1 MTLILK
7 LKNFSIRFFQN
18 LLEVTINSASSY
30 KCNAFVKLKK
40 NLSALSVQITKHKQT
55 HKYKT
60 MKHLITMAILLFS
73 LAIKAQVGIN
83 NTSPKVTL
91 DITGKTTD
99 GSRAEGLII
108 PQLEGDKIKTADT
121 KYTPDLKGAIIY
133 ALSAVA
139 SPSTKTANITA
150 EGYYYFDGSVWQ
162 KLSNS
167 SVPAVVVTSSALN
180 GTYKVGTAMTASNT
194 FTVTLTNNSFST
206 ATIAFST
213 SDLALSG
220 VTGLSVASVSTASS
234 TLIAGGTVTVTYT
247 LSGTPAACGTLTATW
262 SKLTLNAVKTI
273 SVASNPTFTC
283 NAGSWSS
290 VLPEYR
296 LNGLINGTAYSGTY
310 SLPYTGAACTD
321 NYIGETIT
329 QNGLTITL
337 TAGAYSTSG
346 NLTYTLSGT
355 YTGTTNGAVTFTTAS
370 GCKIYLGPCASCKE
384 ILDKGLTTTNGVYYV
399 DIDQAGTTYSPMKVQ
414 CDMTTDGGGW
424 TLISNYT
431 RTGNNGTIPTQR
443 TSFPLIQ
450 GSLGA
455 NETSNTTAWGQ
466 INSSIL
472 NTISFTEA
480 RWRVEGGYYNSGND
494 IWDIKT
500 NLASNITALKAGT
513 ALTNNFIKLPA
524 HNVSGYP
531 ETFNEFQSGSM
542 TLGGSYTVAG
552 SCAGIVYY
560 RTFAPFLNVGAYLGI
575 NSEYH
580 SDCSGTY
587 LSSGTSALI
596 RTYVR

>member
-1 MTLILK
+1 MKNIITLAVLFI
-7 LKNFSIRFFQN
+7 S
-18 LLEVTINSASSY
+18 
-30 KCNAFVKLKK
+30 
-40 NLSALSVQITKHKQT
+40 
-55 HKYKT
+55 
-60 MKHLITMAILLFS
+60 LIIQ
-73 LAIKAQVGIN
+73 AQVGIN
-83 NTSPKVTL
+83 NTSPKATL
-91 DITGKTTD
+91 DITAKTT
-99 GSRAEGLII
+99 GSTTAEGLIA
-108 PQLEGDKIKTADT
+108 PRLDGVDIKGKDAKYDTAQ
-121 KYTPDLKGAIIY
+121 KGAIVY

-167 SVPAVVVTSSALN
+167 SAPTVVVTSSALN
-180 GTYKVGTAMTASNT
+180 GTYKAGTAMTASNT
-194 FTVTLTNNSFST
+194 FTVTITNNSFST
-206 ATIAFST
+206 ADIAFNT
-213 SDLALSG
+213 SDLVLSG
-220 VTGLSVASVSTASS
+220 GLSVASVSPVTANN
-234 TLIAGGTVTVTYT
+234 LIAGASVTVTYT
-247 LSGTPAACGTLTATW
+247 LSGTPAACGTITATW
-262 SKLTLNAVKTI
+262 NKLTLNSVKTTT
-273 SVASNPTFTC
+273 VAPNPTFTC
-283 NAGSWSS
+283 SAGSWVS
-290 VLPEYR
+290 VAPEYR

-310 SLPYTGAACTD
+310 TLPYTGGGCTYAA
-321 NYIGETIT
+321 ETIT
-329 QNGLTITL
+329 QSGLTLTL
-337 TAGAYSTSG
+337 TAGNYNTTG

-370 GCKIYLGPCASCKE
+370 GCTIYLGPCASCKE
-384 ILDKGLTTTNGVYYV
+384 ILNKGLTTADGVYYV
-399 DIDQAGTTYSPMKVQ
+399 DIDQAGSTYAPMKAQ

-480 RWRVEGGYYNSGND
+480 RWRVEGGYYSSSD

-500 NLASNITALKAGT
+500 NLASNISALKAGT
-513 ALTNNFIKLPA
+513 ALTNNFVKLSA
-524 HNVSGYP
+524 HNISGYP
-531 ETFNEFQSGSM
+531 ESYSSFGNAPM
-542 TLGGSYTVAG
+542 IIGGGIGVAG
-552 SCAGIVYY
+552 GCSGIVVY
-560 RTFAPFLNVGAYLGI
+560 RTFITHGGYGTGI